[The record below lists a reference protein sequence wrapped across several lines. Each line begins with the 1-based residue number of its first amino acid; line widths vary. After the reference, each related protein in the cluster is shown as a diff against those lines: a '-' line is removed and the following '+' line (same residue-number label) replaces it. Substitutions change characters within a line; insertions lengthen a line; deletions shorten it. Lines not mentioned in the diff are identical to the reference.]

1 MRTTAAGDA
10 SATASLRAS
19 DGIGA
24 LPSFPAKAKKVPKTN
39 GFRNFCGKSNVHGYN
54 APCFDSVVHIFE
66 DSVLMRRDNEDRRDT
81 VALPVQEFSCSLL
94 YHLFHQLQPI
104 IGQIIPGV
112 LPEAEGKQM
121 AQTFFMGRGKHL
133 FCRTDIVIVNAG

>member
-1 MRTTAAGDA
+1 MLEKCYFFPCK
-10 SATASLRAS
+10 SKKENP
-19 DGIGA
+19 GIIA
-24 LPSFPAKAKKVPKTN
+24 IPRLY
-39 GFRNFCGKSNVHGYN
+39 GKSNVHGYN

>member
-1 MRTTAAGDA
+1 MISFEFHLEKWHEKTLETVAALGF
-10 SATASLRAS
+10 S
-19 DGIGA
+19 GPI
-24 LPSFPAKAKKVPKTN
+24 SFSVLLV
-39 GFRNFCGKSNVHGYN
+39 GKSNVHGYN

>member
-1 MRTTAAGDA
+1 MGSKRFVEIITYNFLGSKTQEKVLKSYDFRT
-10 SATASLRAS
+10 
-19 DGIGA
+19 
-24 LPSFPAKAKKVPKTN
+24 FY
-39 GFRNFCGKSNVHGYN
+39 GKSNVHGYN

>member
-1 MRTTAAGDA
+1 MLESEIAHRENPTFGIVNPPKP
-10 SATASLRAS
+10 
-19 DGIGA
+19 DGFGGN
-24 LPSFPAKAKKVPKTN
+24 S
-39 GFRNFCGKSNVHGYN
+39 GKSNVHGYN

>member
-1 MRTTAAGDA
+1 MGQNMGQTGLAEIFPY
-10 SATASLRAS
+10 SLPTIS
-19 DGIGA
+19 SQKQPNI
-24 LPSFPAKAKKVPKTN
+24 KKNLLKSED
-39 GFRNFCGKSNVHGYN
+39 FKRNFGKSNVHGYN